1 MKLKRVLFGRV
12 SMVRAICI
20 WILCFLSAYLLVWF
34 ATDPNAKALLQSN
47 YWESVFRFGESLRV
61 VNAKYVDHNQSSFE
75 KLTNSAIS
83 GMVGDLDRHSSFFSP
98 DKYKMFQD
106 GIHRRYVGVGI
117 MIREVESG
125 ILITKVFTDGP
136 ADKGGLLVGDLI
148 LAVNNQKTEGA
159 SLEQVSNRVRGEAGT
174 KVNLSVRSLTGEV
187 RKVSINR
194 GPIEISSVEEY
205 YIDQNQTG
213 YLHLLQFTNNTY
225 EEVLGAIESMT
236 GQGMK
241 RIILDLRDNAGGL
254 LSAAVEVAGIFLPP
268 GKTIVT
274 IREKEGN
281 MNRGFKSKSDHPF
294 FNLPLVVLINEGS
307 ASASEVVAGAISVLN
322 RAALVGEKSYG
333 KGSVQSIFP
342 LSDGYGMRLTTA
354 MYFLPD
360 GTTIHE
366 QGLNPDV
373 LVPFHE
379 SNETKL
385 RIQRYGRKNLND
397 MEFERLFGFKP
408 IEDIQLKKAKDY
420 LLENSAFI
428 PAKRL

>member
-1 MKLKRVLFGRV
+1 
-12 SMVRAICI
+12 
-20 WILCFLSAYLLVWF
+20 
-34 ATDPNAKALLQSN
+34 
-47 YWESVFRFGESLRV
+47 
-61 VNAKYVDHNQSSFE
+61 
-75 KLTNSAIS
+75 
-83 GMVGDLDRHSSFFSP
+83 
-98 DKYKMFQD
+98 
-106 GIHRRYVGVGI
+106 
-117 MIREVESG
+117 
-125 ILITKVFTDGP
+125 
-136 ADKGGLLVGDLI
+136 
-148 LAVNNQKTEGA
+148 NNQKTEGT
-159 SLEQVSNRVRGEAGT
+159 SLEHVSNRVRGEAGT

-241 RIILDLRDNAGGL
+241 RIVLDLRDNAGGL

-294 FNLPLVVLINEGS
+294 FHLPLVVLINEGS

-333 KGSVQSIFP
+333 KGSVQS
-342 LSDGYGMRLTTA
+342 
-354 MYFLPD
+354 
-360 GTTIHE
+360 
-366 QGLNPDV
+366 
-373 LVPFHE
+373 
-379 SNETKL
+379 
-385 RIQRYGRKNLND
+385 
-397 MEFERLFGFKP
+397 
-408 IEDIQLKKAKDY
+408 
-420 LLENSAFI
+420 
-428 PAKRL
+428 